1 MRSEEFS
8 QPCDADEI
16 QPFTD
21 NGKYGNCDSSSTK
34 KRCDLTCNEGNV
46 KFIFQIFI
54 FVQDSFPLEAI
65 NGYARMKW
73 VSQ

>member
-46 KFIFQIFI
+46 KFMFQIFI
-54 FVQDSFPLEAI
+54 FV
-65 NGYARMKW
+65 
-73 VSQ
+73 